1 MFAFYRYRLVSFL
14 YWYISKLLK
23 NSFSCTKFCTKDR
36 SELLDVIVG
45 VTLLKAK
52 NQQEQRRIKENYF
65 KSVARNLSLTKSL
78 RNSLYLS

>member
-1 MFAFYRYRLVSFL
+1 
-14 YWYISKLLK
+14 
-23 NSFSCTKFCTKDR
+23 TKFCTKDR

-45 VTLLKAK
+45 VTLLNAK